1 MSLTCPKCGTASSGR
16 FCHACGAPVDA
27 GTPLAR
33 SDHWSWFF
41 AGGAVA
47 LGIGGLVLGLSPV
60 RLTSSSDNAEGGPL
74 ARPQQEQGAAPD
86 ISALSPRE
94 RFDRL
99 YNRVMQAAESGDQ
112 ATVDA
117 FAPMAVQAYA
127 MLDQVDID
135 ARYHLALILLHSGGL
150 DQARAQGDSIEAAEP
165 GHLFGYLVQ
174 GAIARYQKDQ
184 LALDTIYR
192 AFLAHYP
199 AEEKRGRPEYAEHG
213 RALDDFAKAAR
224 TATGGKGT

>member
-1 MSLTCPKCGTASSGR
+1 MTCPSCGTASSGR
-16 FCHACGAPVDA
+16 FCRSCGATLGEQAPRA
-27 GTPLAR
+27 K
-33 SDHWSWFF
+33 SDHWAWFF

-60 RLTSSSDNAEGGPL
+60 RLTSSAAAAEGGPL
-74 ARPQQEQGAAPD
+74 VRTQQEQAAAPD

-99 YNRVMQAAESGDQ
+99 YNRVMTAAENDDQ

-117 FAPMAVQAYA
+117 FAPMAAQAYA
-127 MLDQVDID
+127 LLDQVDVD

-150 DQARAQGDSIEAAEP
+150 AEARAQGDSIETSVP

-174 GAIARYQKDQ
+174 GAIARYEKDQ

-192 AFLAHYP
+192 AFLSHYP
-199 AEEKRGRPEYAEHG
+199 AEQQRGRPEYAEHA
-213 RALDDFAKAAR
+213 RALEEFATAAR
-224 TATGGKGT
+224 TATSGKGP

>member
-1 MSLTCPKCGTASSGR
+1 MTCPSCGTASSGR
-16 FCHACGAPVDA
+16 FCRACGATLGEPA
-27 GTPLAR
+27 SPAK
-33 SDHWSWFF
+33 SDHWAWFF

-60 RLTSSSDNAEGGPL
+60 RLTSRSAAAEDGSLVGT
-74 ARPQQEQGAAPD
+74 RQEQAAAPD

-99 YNRVMQAAESGDQ
+99 YNRVMAAAEKDDQ

-127 MLDQVDID
+127 LLDQVDVD
-135 ARYHLALILLHSGGL
+135 ARYHVALILLHSGGL
-150 DQARAQGDSIEAAEP
+150 AQARAQGDSIQAAAP

-174 GAIARYQKDQ
+174 GAIARYEKDP
-184 LALDTIYR
+184 LALDATYR
-192 AFLAHYP
+192 SFLSHYP
-199 AEEKRGRPEYAEHG
+199 AEQQRGRPEYTEHA
-213 RALDDFAKAAR
+213 RALQDFAAAAR
-224 TATGGKGT
+224 TATAGKGT